1 MLRYGRNSAQLPA
14 HLLQFSQDKKPV
26 VVWNITRKCNLS
38 CLHCYASA
46 VLPQDMPAP
55 MPPSTLPST
64 LPPTLPTLPTLATQP
79 MSGQPMSG
87 QPMSGGNMGNMAA
100 MDDMGEV
107 STAKARLIIEDLA
120 EYGVPVLLFS
130 GGEPLLRDDLPEL
143 AAYAVQKGMRAVVSS
158 NGTLISKEKAT
169 QLKKAGLSYVGIS
182 LDGNEHDHNRLRQC
196 QQAYEGA
203 MRGIANCKA
212 AGLKVGLRFTLT
224 SNNWRQ
230 VPDMFNLLRSMDIA
244 RICFY
249 HLVSSGRGRGMAEQ
263 ALSHKQTRQVLDLIM
278 QQTQTFFEQGQIKEV
293 LTVDNHADGPY
304 LWMKLAQI
312 NPERAKQVYK
322 LLEYNGGNSSGLG
335 LACISWNGDVLPDQ
349 FWPKQELVN
358 LETCNSKLI
367 EPAGNAQ
374 GQFNFSLGNIHTR
387 AFSQIWQDSSLNLL
401 AKLRNKK
408 HYVQGRCAQCRFLD
422 VCGGNFR
429 ARAFALTGNLWA
441 SDPACYLTDDEIF
454 GPKPYATSM
463 LPG

>member
-14 HLLQFSQDKKPV
+14 HLLLNFQDKKPV

-55 MPPSTLPST
+55 MPPSTSPST
-64 LPPTLPTLPTLATQP
+64 LPLTLPTLPTLATQP
-79 MSGQPMSG
+79 MSGQPMGSLPS
-87 QPMSGGNMGNMAA
+87 QGGNMGNMAV

-120 EYGVPVLLFS
+120 EYGVLVLLFS

-212 AGLKVGLRFTLT
+212 AGLK
-224 SNNWRQ
+224 
-230 VPDMFNLLRSMDIA
+230 
-244 RICFY
+244 
-249 HLVSSGRGRGMAEQ
+249 SG
-263 ALSHKQTRQVLDLIM
+263 
-278 QQTQTFFEQGQIKEV
+278 
-293 LTVDNHADGPY
+293 
-304 LWMKLAQI
+304 
-312 NPERAKQVYK
+312 
-322 LLEYNGGNSSGLG
+322 
-335 LACISWNGDVLPDQ
+335 
-349 FWPKQELVN
+349 
-358 LETCNSKLI
+358 
-367 EPAGNAQ
+367 
-374 GQFNFSLGNIHTR
+374 
-387 AFSQIWQDSSLNLL
+387 
-401 AKLRNKK
+401 
-408 HYVQGRCAQCRFLD
+408 
-422 VCGGNFR
+422 
-429 ARAFALTGNLWA
+429 FAL
-441 SDPACYLTDDEIF
+441 Y
-454 GPKPYATSM
+454 PYQQQLAPSA
-463 LPG
+463 